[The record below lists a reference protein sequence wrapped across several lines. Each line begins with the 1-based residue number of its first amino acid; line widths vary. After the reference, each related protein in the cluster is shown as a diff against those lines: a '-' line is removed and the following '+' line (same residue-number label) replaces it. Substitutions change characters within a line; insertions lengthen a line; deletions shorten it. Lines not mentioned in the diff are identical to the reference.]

1 MRLAIAL
8 FLPLLA
14 SGHLSTAHADPAPV
28 SAPRRLT
35 NIINSYPSPSPDGER
50 VVFQS
55 NRTGRWELYVMAADG
70 SDVRQLTDRPGDNV
84 TPSWSPD
91 GQHIVFA
98 ANDGENSDIYLMNA
112 DGSNVQRLTTHPGDD
127 SHPHWLFDGSRIMF
141 NSPRTTA
148 DLGVDWLD
156 QWHEVYSMKPD
167 GSDLRQ
173 HTEQRTVC
181 TFPSFSPDG
190 SKIVYRKIT
199 ATPGFAWDLSSR
211 PRNSEVFVADVD
223 GSNEINISN
232 NAAFDGWP
240 VWSPDGT
247 RIAFS
252 SNRAGPALVG
262 QIYVVN
268 ADGSGLQQITT
279 GPWSH
284 AQPSWSADGRSVYAY
299 EHQETSDYEFGDI
312 VVIDITE
319 R

>member
-1 MRLAIAL
+1 
-8 FLPLLA
+8 
-14 SGHLSTAHADPAPV
+14 
-28 SAPRRLT
+28 
-35 NIINSYPSPSPDGER
+35 
-50 VVFQS
+50 
-55 NRTGRWELYVMAADG
+55 
-70 SDVRQLTDRPGDNV
+70 
-84 TPSWSPD
+84 
-91 GQHIVFA
+91 
-98 ANDGENSDIYLMNA
+98 
-112 DGSNVQRLTTHPGDD
+112 
-127 SHPHWLFDGSRIMF
+127 
-141 NSPRTTA
+141 
-148 DLGVDWLD
+148 
-156 QWHEVYSMKPD
+156 MKPD

-211 PRNSEVFVADVD
+211 SRNSEVFVADVD

-312 VVIDITE
+312 AVIDITE